1 MPISHPIKPH
11 NVQKSKGLRSKRA
24 FGKDLTNQQGRNANN
39 ANQKHGSKPSKANED
54 ADLKKDEMKPQLMVV
69 DQVEVAAV
77 DEDGDDDM
85 SEYSQDSQVTPEPVL
100 KEWDAADLEDDLCVP
115 EYAEKI
121 MDSLKQQEAGLGP
134 FMDAQKDVNA
144 RMRAVLVDWL
154 IEVHR
159 KFKLSQQTYFL
170 AINMVDRYLADHSMV
185 RTKLQL
191 LGCTCLWIASK
202 YHEIYA
208 PEMDDFVYISD
219 NAFSTEQ
226 LTEMEVDV
234 LKTLSFELT
243 VPTVLNYAERYCKVS
258 SHYLKKGREMKIIAD
273 LIMYCTE
280 HAVITYS
287 LAQRAPSIVGAACF
301 IYACLSTKVFTRSTI
316 DDDNLEEVVGYTM
329 SELVPTMKELNLA
342 VKNAKKSK
350 HKALY
355 KKYSSTK
362 YSNIGKL
369 NFARLNISFLDC

>member
-1 MPISHPIKPH
+1 MQIVRQRVDENMPISHPIKPH

-191 LGCTCLWIASK
+191 LGTALS
-202 YHEIYA
+202 
-208 PEMDDFVYISD
+208 P
-219 NAFSTEQ
+219 FS
-226 LTEMEVDV
+226 
-234 LKTLSFELT
+234 LS
-243 VPTVLNYAERYCKVS
+243 
-258 SHYLKKGREMKIIAD
+258 
-273 LIMYCTE
+273 
-280 HAVITYS
+280 
-287 LAQRAPSIVGAACF
+287 
-301 IYACLSTKVFTRSTI
+301 LSTSAALRICVCVVGRVQAVRVCGSHRNTTRSTLRKWTI
-316 DDDNLEEVVGYTM
+316 LCIFRTTP
-329 SELVPTMKELNLA
+329 SRR
-342 VKNAKKSK
+342 
-350 HKALY
+350 
-355 KKYSSTK
+355 SS
-362 YSNIGKL
+362 
-369 NFARLNISFLDC
+369 